1 MSAFEKSPEATTA
14 INTKFEHYNIDTLQ
28 NYQPTF
34 WLNKNAAHDNLQ
46 SHLKSLPLQKSDL
59 QEAQARWVRF
69 QPILSDLFPNET
81 PNGIIQSP
89 LKQCT
94 TKFQDVLG
102 LPKSC
107 TLLMKQD
114 NNLPIC
120 GSVKARGGLYET
132 FTFAEEINNDWNLG
146 SDSGTSFLDAIHE
159 GLMEDYRVVVGSTGN
174 LGLSVGLAANKMGM
188 QSTIHMSKDAKEWK
202 KELLRQGGST
212 VKEHEGSYGDAV
224 EIGRQTSNTDP
235 QSHFIDDEHS
245 KTLFLGYACGAQE
258 LYDQLLELEKDQT
271 IGVTKGNKKLVVHIP
286 CGVGGGRFI
295 LFFLI

>member
-94 TKFQDVLG
+94 TNSKMYLV
-102 LPKSC
+102 SR
-107 TLLMKQD
+107 
-114 NNLPIC
+114 N
-120 GSVKARGGLYET
+120 
-132 FTFAEEINNDWNLG
+132 
-146 SDSGTSFLDAIHE
+146 
-159 GLMEDYRVVVGSTGN
+159 RVP
-174 LGLSVGLAANKMGM
+174 
-188 QSTIHMSKDAKEWK
+188 
-202 KELLRQGGST
+202 
-212 VKEHEGSYGDAV
+212 Y
-224 EIGRQTSNTDP
+224 
-235 QSHFIDDEHS
+235 
-245 KTLFLGYACGAQE
+245 
-258 LYDQLLELEKDQT
+258 
-271 IGVTKGNKKLVVHIP
+271 
-286 CGVGGGRFI
+286 
-295 LFFLI
+295 